1 MPAWE
6 SRGALESKPSRR
18 TLSAGRHEAWT
29 PQLPNAGAGGGLGP
43 CRSCR
48 DNREIAI
55 VLGVRQNLHTWK
67 KNQTS
72 FGLKNGKLKLDVNV
86 KKSLYKLA
94 IGGNVTACIFWLKNR
109 DKEHWR
115 DQQQQE
121 HSGRVEAI
129 LRFAYGNGNG
139 HA

>member
-1 MPAWE
+1 M
-6 SRGALESKPSRR
+6 SRKPSRR
-18 TLSAGRHEAWT
+18 TLKRGATRLGRPKIPMPELARVEAIAGLVET
-29 PQLPNAGAGGGLGP
+29 
-43 CRSCR
+43 
-48 DNREIAI
+48 DREIAI
-55 VLGVRQNLHTWK
+55 VLGVSEKTLNTWK
-67 KNQTS
+67 KNPDFFQA
-72 FGLKNGKLKLDVNV
+72 LKNGKLKLDVNV

-94 IGGNVTACIFWLKNR
+94 IEGNVTACIFWLKNR

>member
-1 MPAWE
+1 M
-6 SRGALESKPSRR
+6 SRKPSRR
-18 TLSAGRHEAWT
+18 TLKRGGPAGPGRPKIPMPELARVEAV
-29 PQLPNAGAGGGLGP
+29 AGLVET
-43 CRSCR
+43 
-48 DNREIAI
+48 DKEIAI
-55 VLGVRQNLHTWK
+55 VLGVSEKTLNTWK
-67 KNQTS
+67 KNPEFFQA
-72 FGLKNGKLKLDVNV
+72 LKNGKLKLDVNV

-109 DKEHWR
+109 DREHWR

>member
-1 MPAWE
+1 M
-6 SRGALESKPSRR
+6 SRKPSRR
-18 TLSAGRHEAWT
+18 TLKRGGSAGFGRPKIPMPELARVEAI
-29 PQLPNAGAGGGLGP
+29 AGLVEA
-43 CRSCR
+43 
-48 DNREIAI
+48 DREIAI
-55 VLGVRQNLHTWK
+55 VLGVSERTLNTWK
-67 KNQTS
+67 KNPDFFQA
-72 FGLKNGKLKLDVNV
+72 LKNGKIKLDVNV
-86 KKSLYKLA
+86 KNSLYKLA

-109 DKEHWR
+109 DREHWR